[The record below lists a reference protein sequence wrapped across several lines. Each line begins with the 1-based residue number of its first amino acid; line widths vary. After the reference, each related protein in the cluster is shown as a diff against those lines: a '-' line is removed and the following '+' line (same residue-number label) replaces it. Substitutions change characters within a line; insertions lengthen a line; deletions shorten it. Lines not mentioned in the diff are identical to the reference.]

1 MTNEALRTIL
11 PVAGWGE
18 ERIREVKITGGAD
31 PILPTP
37 FRIGETSAAAL
48 AAVGLAVSD
57 LWALRTGRRQEIELD
72 TRQATASLRSGH
84 YLKMDGADVS
94 TERNTIMGVYPARNG
109 RWSYLHCNFPNHRG
123 AALSVLGVPEDREA
137 VRKAVAQWDALELE
151 EAIIAAKGAGG
162 MVRTMDEWAK
172 HPQAAAIA
180 SLPLMEIVKIGESAP
195 EKLPDGSRPLSGTR
209 VLDLTRVLA
218 GPTCA
223 RTLAEHGADVLKITG
238 AHLPNIGYQE
248 YDTGH
253 GKLSAH
259 LDLREPKDLETLRGL
274 VREADVFSQGYR
286 PGTLGQRGL
295 SPEALAKLRPG
306 IIFVSLCAFGHVG
319 PWASRRGFDTVVQT
333 VSGITSRQGEL
344 FPGAAPGPQF
354 YPVSAIDYLTGYFM
368 AFGAIVALARR
379 AREGGS
385 WLVRISL
392 AQTGRWLVDRGEVP
406 QAQLNGVPKEFTAD
420 ELARWSTETETPRG
434 RLGHLTP
441 IVEPCDP
448 PLGRVA
454 RQPRL
459 DCGIDRGAVGD
470 AQIVGE
476 KARVGAQFR
485 HGERIDKAL
494 IGLLLARRQR
504 DLAVLGAEHAV
515 GRDDRVIVAGARRL
529 LAGRQVIGGEK
540 REQAQQTVVETGA

>member
-1 MTNEALRTIL
+1 MKPCKRTGGPAMTNDALATLL
-11 PVAGWGE
+11 PIAGWGP
-18 ERIREVKITGGAD
+18 ERARDVEITGGTD
-31 PILPTP
+31 PLLPTP

-57 LWALRTGRRQEIELD
+57 LWALRSGRGQEIAVD

-84 YLKMDGADVS
+84 YMKMNGAPVS
-94 TERNTIMGVYPARNG
+94 TERNTIMGVYPAQDG
-109 RWSYLHCNFPNHRG
+109 RWSYLHCNFPNHRA

-137 VRKAVAQWDALELE
+137 VRQAVAKWDALELE

-180 SLPLMEIVKIGESAP
+180 SLPLMEIVKIGDSAP
-195 EKLPDGSRPLSGTR
+195 QKLPDGDRPLSGIR

-238 AHLPNIGYQE
+238 AHLPNLGYQE

-306 IIFVSLCAFGHVG
+306 IVFVSLCAFGHVG

-333 VSGITSRQGEL
+333 VSGITSRQ
-344 FPGAAPGPQF
+344 
-354 YPVSAIDYLTGYFM
+354 
-368 AFGAIVALARR
+368 
-379 AREGGS
+379 
-385 WLVRISL
+385 
-392 AQTGRWLVDRGEVP
+392 
-406 QAQLNGVPKEFTAD
+406 
-420 ELARWSTETETPRG
+420 
-434 RLGHLTP
+434 
-441 IVEPCDP
+441 C
-448 PLGRVA
+448 
-454 RQPRL
+454 
-459 DCGIDRGAVGD
+459 
-470 AQIVGE
+470 
-476 KARVGAQFR
+476 
-485 HGERIDKAL
+485 
-494 IGLLLARRQR
+494 
-504 DLAVLGAEHAV
+504 
-515 GRDDRVIVAGARRL
+515 
-529 LAGRQVIGGEK
+529 
-540 REQAQQTVVETGA
+540 